1 MLKIKGIL
9 SYILSILLIISV
21 LHNVYQYQELHRCK
35 DFIRIVR
42 PWIPYESYPEI
53 KAEIKKLKNNG

>member
-1 MLKIKGIL
+1 MNKLKIV
-9 SYILSILLIISV
+9 SPYIAWFALAISV
-21 LHNVYQYQELHRCK
+21 CQNMYLYQELSSCK

-53 KAEIKKLKNNG
+53 KANIEKLKKI